1 MRLLSFI
8 VLTLTFL
15 VVKLVR
21 RLLVRCA
28 LVFYFHVIKYEN
40 RVCLLDKVDLKK
52 ELKNLYNPSAKEV
65 TVVDVPA
72 MDFLLVNG
80 EGSPTSPQYRE
91 AIEALFS
98 VSYTLKFMIKKGKGI
113 DYAVMP
119 LEGLWW
125 VDDMTKFST
134 DRKDEWKWTAMIM
147 QPKYVTAED
156 VNLAVEQ
163 VKKKKKL
170 PALSKVRFE
179 SFEEG
184 PAAQI
189 MYVGPFSDEGPTIA
203 KIHAFIQNSGHVLS
217 GKHHEIYLNNPA
229 TTAPDKLKTILR
241 QPMK

>member
-1 MRLLSFI
+1 M
-8 VLTLTFL
+8 
-15 VVKLVR
+15 
-21 RLLVRCA
+21 
-28 LVFYFHVIKYEN
+28 
-40 RVCLLDKVDLKK
+40 DKIDLKK

-72 MDFLLVNG
+72 MNFLLVNG
-80 EGSPTSPQYRE
+80 EGAPASPQYSE

-98 VSYTLKFMIKKGKGI
+98 VAYTLKFMVKKGKGI

-125 VDDMTKFST
+125 MDDMTKFST

-147 QPKYVTAED
+147 QPKYVTAD
-156 VNLAVEQ
+156 DFKVAVEQ
-163 VKKKKKL
+163 VKKKKNPAAL
-170 PALSKVRFE
+170 PKVNFE
-179 SFEEG
+179 SFKEG

-189 MYVGPFSDEGPTIA
+189 MYIGPFSAEGPTIA
-203 KIHAFIQNSGHVLS
+203 KIHAHIQNSGHTLN

-229 TTAPDKLKTILR
+229 TTAPEKLKTILR